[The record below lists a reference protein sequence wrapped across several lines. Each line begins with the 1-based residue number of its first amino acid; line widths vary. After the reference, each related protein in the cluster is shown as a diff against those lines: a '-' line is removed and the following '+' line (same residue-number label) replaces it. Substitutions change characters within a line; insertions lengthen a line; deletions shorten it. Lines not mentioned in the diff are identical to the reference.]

1 MELEGD
7 GLIVLV
13 DRPPEIGDVLL
24 HFDGVAVVHERRNWA
39 GFRLDR
45 RHQHQQWRE

>member
-7 GLIVLV
+7 GLIALV

-24 HFDGVAVVHERRNWA
+24 HFDGVVVVHEGRNRT
-39 GFRLDR
+39 GCRLDR
-45 RHQHQQWRE
+45 RNQH

>member
-13 DRPPEIGDVLL
+13 DCPPEIGDVLL
-24 HFDGVAVVHERRNWA
+24 DFNRMCVVRECRNRA
-39 GFRLDR
+39 
-45 RHQHQQWRE
+45 